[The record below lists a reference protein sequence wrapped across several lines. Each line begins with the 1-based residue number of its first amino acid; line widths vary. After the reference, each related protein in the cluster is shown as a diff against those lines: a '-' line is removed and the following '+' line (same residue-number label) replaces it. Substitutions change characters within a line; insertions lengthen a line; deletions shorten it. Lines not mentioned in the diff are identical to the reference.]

1 MKSNPIS
8 LNEIKQIVK
17 KKSSN
22 AELVK
27 YLDQYVSIIEKD
39 ECGFLKRNDDFG
51 GEAYDINMKEAFKQI
66 AWSIIENVITQKFGT
81 KAARIF
87 RVVRTKKYIEQEDI
101 QREAMIP
108 AKEARLYTYKLLEE
122 NFVQIQTIK
131 KAGSGMGP
139 TKSFYLF
146 YVNQQQIARDLI
158 ETCYKS
164 LYNLKIRVN
173 QDKDA
178 NKRLMEKAIRLQFIV
193 EALKER
199 GESEETIQDINE
211 TLTPP
216 EKEIVENAKMRLNR
230 LESSEIMVDEMIL
243 MLSLYLQYYSPSA
256 R

>member
-1 MKSNPIS
+1 M
-8 LNEIKQIVK
+8 NEIKQIAK

-22 AELVK
+22 TELVK
-27 YLDQYVSIIEKD
+27 YIEQYVSIIERD
-39 ECGFLKRNDDFG
+39 ECGFLMKNSDFG
-51 GEAYDINMKEAFKQI
+51 GDAYDIDMRTAFKQI
-66 AWSIIENVITQKFGT
+66 TWSIIENIITQKFGT

-87 RVVRTKKYIEQEDI
+87 RVVRTRKYIEQEDI

-122 NFVQIQTIK
+122 NFIQIQTIK
-131 KAGSGMGP
+131 KTGSGMGP

-158 ETCYKS
+158 EISYKS

-173 QDKDA
+173 QDKEA
-178 NKRLMEKAIRLQFIV
+178 NKRLMEKSIRLQFIV

-230 LESSEIMVDEMIL
+230 LESSEVMVDEMLLIL
-243 MLSLYLQYYSPSA
+243 HLYLKYYAPSS

>member
-1 MKSNPIS
+1 M
-8 LNEIKQIVK
+8 NEVKQIVK

-22 AELVK
+22 TELVK
-27 YLDQYVSIIEKD
+27 YIDQYVSIIEKD

-51 GEAYDINMKEAFKQI
+51 GEAYDVNMAIAFEQVT
-66 AWSIIENVITQKFGT
+66 WSIIENVITQKFGT

-87 RVVRTKKYIEQEDI
+87 RVVRTKKYIDQDDI

-108 AKEARLYTYKLLEE
+108 AKEARLFTYKLLEE
-122 NFVQIQTIK
+122 NFIQSRTVK

-146 YVNQQQIARDLI
+146 YVDQQKVARDLI
-158 ETCYKS
+158 DISYKT
-164 LYNLKIRVN
+164 LYNIKIRVN
-173 QDKDA
+173 LDKDA

-193 EALKER
+193 ESLKER

-216 EKEIVENAKMRLNR
+216 EKEIVENAKVRLNR
-230 LESSEIMVDEMIL
+230 MESSEVMVDEMLL
-243 MLSLYLQYYSPSA
+243 MLELYLQYISQTK